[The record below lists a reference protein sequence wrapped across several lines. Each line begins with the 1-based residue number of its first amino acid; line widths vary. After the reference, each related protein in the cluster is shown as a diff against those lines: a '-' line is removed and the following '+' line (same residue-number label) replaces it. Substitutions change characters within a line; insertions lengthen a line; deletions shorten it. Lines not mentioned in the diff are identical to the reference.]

1 MIKAHSAI
9 ENICVIADSHQ
20 TWTVA
25 LVSVSKAYLNDV
37 ANNLGMTLDHEG
49 LINDNNIK
57 KHIMKELIVH
67 GKQKGLEKFEIPK
80 NINLVSEEW
89 TPESGL
95 VTASYK
101 IKRKQIQNHYQG
113 AIDRMYQ
120 HQFHL

>member
-1 MIKAHSAI
+1 MKAHSAV

-20 TWTVA
+20 TFTVA
-25 LVSVSKAYLNDV
+25 LVSVSKTYLNDV
-37 ANNLGMTLDHEG
+37 ANSFGITLDHEA
-49 LINDNNIK
+49 LINDINIK

-120 HQFHL
+120 HRCHL

>member
-1 MIKAHSAI
+1 MKAHSAV
-9 ENICVIADSHQ
+9 ENICVIADPRQ
-20 TWTVA
+20 TFTVA
-25 LVSVSKAYLNDV
+25 LVSGSKTYLNEIS
-37 ANNLGMTLDHEG
+37 NNLGITLDHEG

-67 GKQKGLEKFEIPK
+67 GKQKGLDKFEIPK

-113 AIDRMYQ
+113 TIDRMYQ
-120 HQFHL
+120 HQFNL